1 MTTVTKENKTRKQ
14 HRTPQQIIA
23 DLEAKIKD
31 VKRRA
36 AAKESKKSGSAKR
49 AIMAIRALDKGM
61 DQAKE
66 DGDPKLRHAF
76 AEARK
81 ILAEQLTTMG
91 IPAPQKRMPRGP
103 KPA

>member
-1 MTTVTKENKTRKQ
+1 MTNEVKMRKP
-14 HRTPQQIIA
+14 HRSPQQIIA

-36 AAKESKKSGSAKR
+36 AAKESKKSESIKR
-49 AIMAIRALDKGM
+49 AISAIRALDKGM

-66 DGDPKLRHAF
+66 EGEPKLRHAF
-76 AEARK
+76 AESRK
-81 ILAEQLTTMG
+81 LMAEQLISMG
-91 IPAPQKRMPRGP
+91 INPPQKRMPRGP